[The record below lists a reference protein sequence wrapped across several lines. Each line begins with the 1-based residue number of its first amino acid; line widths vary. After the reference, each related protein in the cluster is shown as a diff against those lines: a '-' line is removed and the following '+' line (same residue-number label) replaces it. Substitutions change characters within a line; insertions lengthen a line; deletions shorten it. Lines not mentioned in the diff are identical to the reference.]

1 MDPGTVSI
9 VLFTLQVAGAAT
21 LLIAVPGVLLAWA
34 LSRPGWP
41 GRNLVETVVN
51 VPLVVPPTA
60 VGLGLLL
67 ALGRTS
73 PLGVWLQDTLGVE
86 IVFTWRAVVLAC
98 AVVSFPLL
106 VRQARS
112 ALEEVDPALLGVSR
126 TLGHGRWATFL
137 RVQAPLA
144 WRGVLAGVVLAF
156 TRALGEFGATI
167 LVAGNIPGRTQTLAL
182 ALFQRI
188 QAGREGDALRLALI
202 SVAIAFVTLSWAEYL
217 TRARQRALEE

>member
-1 MDPGTVSI
+1 MDPGTLSI
-9 VLFTLQVAGAAT
+9 VWFTLQVAAAAT
-21 LLIAVPGVLLAWA
+21 LLILVPGVLLAWA

-67 ALGRTS
+67 ALGRSS
-73 PLGVWLQDTLGVE
+73 PFGAWLADAGLEV
-86 IVFTWRAVVLAC
+86 VFTWRAVVLAC

-112 ALEEVDPALLGVSR
+112 ALEEVDPALLGVAR
-126 TLGHGRWATFL
+126 TLGHGRWSTFL

-202 SVAIAFVTLSWAEYL
+202 SVALAFVTLSWAEYL
-217 TRARQRALEE
+217 SRARQRSLEE